1 MHELIKRD
9 IAYKAAAILLAVLLW
24 FYVTNLQN
32 PTIEKVLSGVP
43 VSYYGLKEGLVTG
56 DRPQNI
62 ELKVKGPRSLINPL
76 TSKDI
81 KASVDLTQAKMG
93 EGNYPVQV
101 TLPAGVELIYNKTP
115 SIHLRIDAI
124 QEKQLAVQVKMEN
137 TVAQGYASFEP
148 VLTPS
153 RVVVKGPLQLL
164 ANLDSARVTVDL
176 NQATENLVLNV
187 PVNIVDKWGN
197 LVQGN
202 ALDINPK
209 SIQVFIPVIKNSPT
223 KTVPVKPVLS
233 GKPAEGFQVARIIL
247 EPETVKITGPYD
259 RLNLVDHVPTQPI
272 DISGIQQNLVTQVT
286 LSSPEGISLL
296 YDPTVKVLIQV
307 ETGPVSKQFNEI
319 PVNKQNQQAG
329 TRVMLKPEKIS
340 ITVRGSQEEIAKLK
354 AEDIKALVDL
364 AGLTPGTHQ
373 LEVKVDISNK
383 LQVLKVE
390 PNKVEVTISNE
401 G

>member
-9 IAYKAAAILLAVLLW
+9 IAYKAVAVLLAVLLW

-32 PTIEKVLSGVP
+32 PTIEKSLTGVP
-43 VSYYGLKEGLVTG
+43 VSYYGLKEGLVIG

-62 ELKVKGPRSLINPL
+62 EVRVKGPHSLINPL
-76 TSKDI
+76 VSKDI

-93 EGNYPVQV
+93 EGNFLVQV
-101 TLPAGVELIYNKTP
+101 TLPAGVELVSYNP
-115 SIHLRIDAI
+115 RSINLRVDAI
-124 QEKQLAVQVKMEN
+124 QERQLGVQVKIEN
-137 TVAQGYASFEP
+137 TVAQGYSSFEP

-153 RVVVKGPLQLL
+153 RVVVKGPQQLL

-176 NQATENLVLNV
+176 NQATGNLNLNV
-187 PVNIVDKWGN
+187 PVNIVDKGGN
-197 LVQGN
+197 LVQSHS
-202 ALDINPK
+202 LDINPK

-259 RLNLVDHVPTQPI
+259 KLNLVDQVSTQPI
-272 DISGIQQNLVTQVT
+272 DISGIQQNLVTQVS

-307 ETGPVSKQFNEI
+307 ETAPVSKQFHEI
-319 PVNKQNQQAG
+319 TVDKQNQQAG
-329 TRVMLKPEKIS
+329 TKVTLNPGKIS
-340 ITVRGSQEEIAKLK
+340 LMVRGSKEEIAKLK

-364 AGLTPGTHQ
+364 AGLAPGTHQ
-373 LEVKVDISNK
+373 LEVKVDISSN
-383 LQVLKVE
+383 LQVLKVDPSKIE
-390 PNKVEVTISNE
+390 ATISRE